1 MRILFIVKKDIIS
14 IEYVGLMLISAVL
27 KRAGY
32 TVRGV
37 AEQDYDRIASIVA
50 EFQPDIIGFSMTTGR
65 HPYNLGLV
73 KRLKG
78 DFSFLSI
85 FGGPHPTYFPE
96 IIQKQGVDIVC
107 VGEGEYP
114 MLELAQCLTTGAD
127 YRHIPNLIVKRDGTI
142 YENPPRPF
150 LQELD
155 LLPFQD
161 RELFGPPNY
170 TVFTILANRGCPYNC
185 TYCFNHRHKK
195 LANGKYIR
203 QRSVENV
210 IAEVK
215 MLRDRYKAKRI
226 EFHDDVFI
234 LDKKWL
240 AQFAEQYPN
249 EVGLPFLCNVRANLI
264 TRKIVALLKKAG
276 CTNVVMGVETGNDYL
291 REEVLNRRL
300 STETIIEAGRLFR
313 EYGIELLTQ
322 NIIALPGET
331 IEMALDTVDVNIQ
344 IKPQHM
350 NLYFC
355 QPYPGT
361 ELAQYSIEHGFFDAN
376 FDELSETYLARS
388 SNNVPIKTPEVR
400 EFKLLADIFHLLVK
414 FPILVPYAQGALTLK
429 RDTRFKRFW
438 SSLVSLPIVI
448 FSKVKIYTLNLASHE
463 QRQTI
468 RRIFKV

>member
-1 MRILFIVKKDIIS
+1 
-14 IEYVGLMLISAVL
+14 MLISAFL

-50 EFQPDIIGFSMTTGR
+50 DFHPDIIGFSMTTGR
-65 HPYNLGLV
+65 HQYNLGLV
-73 KRLKG
+73 QKLKG

-85 FGGPHPTYFPE
+85 FGGPHPTFFPE
-96 IIQKQGVDIVC
+96 IIQKEGVDIVC

-114 MLELAQCLTTGAD
+114 MLELAQCLTEGKD
-127 YRHIPNLIVKRDGTI
+127 YWHIPNLIVKHDGTI

-155 LLPFQD
+155 ALPFQD
-161 RELFGPPNY
+161 RELFGFPEH

-195 LANGKYIR
+195 LAKGKYIR

-210 IAEVK
+210 IEEVK
-215 MLRDRYKAKRI
+215 MLRDRYSATQI
-226 EFHDDVFI
+226 EFHDDIFI

-240 AQFAEQYPN
+240 AEFAERYPH

-264 TRKIVALLKKAG
+264 TREVVTLLKRAG
-276 CTNVVMGVETGNDYL
+276 CAIAVMGVETGNDYL

-300 STETIIEAGRLFR
+300 STATIIEAGRLFS
-313 EYGIELLTQ
+313 EYDIELLTQ
-322 NIIALPGET
+322 NMIALPGET
-331 IEMALDTVDVNIQ
+331 IEMAFDTVDVNIQ

-355 QPYPGT
+355 QPYPRT
-361 ELAQYSIEHGFFDAN
+361 ELAQYSIEHGYFEAN
-376 FDELSETYLARS
+376 FDELSESYLARS
-388 SNNVPIKTPEVR
+388 SNKVPIKTPEAR

-414 FPILVPYAQGALTLK
+414 FPILVHYAQIALTLK
-429 RDTRFKRFW
+429 RDTPFRRFW
-438 SSLVSLPIVI
+438 SSLVCLPIVI
-448 FSKVKIYTLNLASHE
+448 FSKIKIYILSSASHK
-463 QRQTI
+463 QRQMI
-468 RRIFKV
+468 RKVFKV